1 MPDKCIA
8 AACCSSKTGDGI
20 RSAAEADAYIR
31 SLKFSGMTALGT
43 AIEQRVITPFVVQP
57 AQQHR
62 LSKPVLVSI
71 CSAGKRSCFLQT
83 RPAS

>member
-1 MPDKCIA
+1 MLLNSCA
-8 AACCSSKTGDGI
+8 EQWCVSATRRSSKTGDGI

-57 AQQHR
+57 AQQHL
-62 LSKPVLVSI
+62 LSKPVLV
-71 CSAGKRSCFLQT
+71 CLCRDNHFC
-83 RPAS
+83 